1 MSDRDQERKKN
12 QQDTSSRTLN
22 QHSTVHTQQAWNN
35 STVVG
40 SRSYPPNSFED
51 EPQQDE
57 SFWFS
62 KVVYSV
68 VCYIVSVG
76 VFFLIFQSQLLDTGS
91 GEELK
96 YLAIY
101 IASTIV
107 VGYLASYI
115 VGKIVTKKRMAKLL
129 AHENSKNKKTID
141 HKKQ

>member
-1 MSDRDQERKKN
+1 MSDRDQERKRN

-22 QHSTVHTQQAWNN
+22 QHSTVHTQQVWNN

-57 SFWFS
+57 PFWYS
-62 KVVYSV
+62 KIVYSIG
-68 VCYIVSVG
+68 CYIVSAV

-91 GEELK
+91 EEELK

-101 IASTIV
+101 IATTIA

-115 VGKIVTKKRMAKLL
+115 VSKIVTKKRMAKLL
-129 AHENSKNKKTID
+129 ASENSKNKMTTD
-141 HKKQ
+141 QKK